1 MWEIFLVL
9 AALQCGLLIWLGK
22 VGERLAREEKAAIFG
37 LANEGDWPR
46 AALIIPAAGTHPRME
61 EALESLLE
69 QDYPQLLPVVVT
81 ATDGE
86 PAARLVRELQNRYPA
101 LRHVVAGE
109 ARGCGQKNHNSL
121 AGVAAVGEAAE
132 VYVFCDSTHIAAPD
146 FVRRLVAPVA
156 RGEAEFST
164 GYHQVTPRDSGPV
177 TLAYALCVQLM
188 RYLQGL
194 ARQFTQPWGGA
205 MCISRAAFERHQ
217 VRELWAGNVVD
228 DCALAGV
235 LPARGVTVKLC
246 PGALLRTEAAGHR
259 LDIWRA
265 WMDRQVLFLKFCV
278 PSQWRLLGG
287 LCAVMALPPL
297 MAVLS
302 LLGGLTGLAST
313 GSVAVAFLYL
323 IALAAA
329 MGHWRELAGNRL
341 PIWRWMTAFA
351 LSAGMF
357 VWVYARS
364 IRARGILWHGIW
376 YEVGEGGRVRGM
388 RR

>member
-1 MWEIFLVL
+1 MWEIFLIL
-9 AALQCGLLIWLGK
+9 AALQCGLLILLGR

-37 LANEGDWPR
+37 LANESDWPR

-81 ATDGE
+81 AADNE
-86 PAARLVRELQNRYPA
+86 PAALLVKDLQSRYPA
-101 LRHVVAGE
+101 LRHVTAGE

-121 AGVAAVGEAAE
+121 AGVAAVGEAAD

-217 VRELWAGNVVD
+217 VREIWAGNVVD

-246 PGALLRTEAAGHR
+246 PGALLRTEAAAHR

-329 MGHWRELAGNRL
+329 MGQWRDLAGNRL

-357 VWVYARS
+357 ARVYVGT

>member
-1 MWEIFLVL
+1 MWELFLIL
-9 AALQCGLLIWLGK
+9 AALQCGLLILLGW

-37 LANEGDWPR
+37 LANESDWPR

-81 ATDGE
+81 AADSE
-86 PAARLVRELQNRYPA
+86 PAARLVKDLQNRYPA
-101 LRHVVAGE
+101 LRHVTAGE

-121 AGVAAVGEAAE
+121 AGVAAVGEAAD

-164 GYHQVTPRDSGPV
+164 GYHQVIPRDSGPV
-177 TLAYALCVQLM
+177 TLAYTLCVQLM

-217 VRELWAGNVVD
+217 VRDLWAGNVVD
-228 DCALAGV
+228 DCSLAGV

-246 PGALLRTEAAGHR
+246 PGALLRTEAAAHR
-259 LDIWRA
+259 LDVWRA

-329 MGHWRELAGNRL
+329 MGQWRELAGSRL

-357 VWVYARS
+357 AWVYVRTL
-364 IRARGILWHGIW
+364 RARGILWHGIW
-376 YEVGEGGRVRGM
+376 YEVGPGGSVRGM

>member
-37 LANEGDWPR
+37 LVNEGDWPR